1 MYQGK
6 FSSNNA
12 NQGNINDELLAAR
25 NSGAGV
31 KPAVSAEPDIIRP
44 KKRTAPAPEQPME
57 ETVQAPK
64 KAKKTKP
71 VQTDFRQAIQMESFD
86 EQEAEPRKKGAS
98 LGTVIFYTLYFLF
111 IAIFVGATF
120 LGLNWLNGWLVSF
133 EAAQPTV
140 KSEQVFQS
148 LFANPNWGTIYD
160 LSDMESTRY
169 ESKDVFVA
177 YMSEKVSNPA
187 ELSFA
192 ETSAGMSGGKKYN
205 VRLGDE
211 RIGYFTLADA
221 NHVTNNTDIPD
232 WKLDEVKIEVSR
244 NETYRISKVENHTAF
259 VNGVALDEDYTI
271 QIASTKADEYLPA
284 GITSART
291 AVMEIGGLLMKP
303 EVVIKNPSGNE
314 MTVTYDEASR
324 TFTEATDS
332 NTITKDLEEL
342 AFATAET
349 YGKYTFGAVSS
360 AAVGKYF
367 VTDSDTYKTIMKLE
381 QWNKSKWASYKV
393 TSQEILAY
401 ERYAD
406 NVFSARVKM
415 VITLTLKTNAT
426 MDWEV
431 DSTFFFNKR
440 NNGSWICYNMTNEDV
455 QSPVG
460 QVRLTFMDGTTKLDS
475 RFVQTDAKELQLPVV
490 SVPLGK
496 SFGGWVKETVNAGGT
511 KELTVIFT
519 PDAEGKVTL
528 AAGTVLEPM
537 TLYTY
542 FE

>member
-12 NQGNINDELLAAR
+12 NQGDINEELLAAR

-31 KPAVSAEPDIIRP
+31 KPVVSSEPDIIRP
-44 KKRTAPAPEQPME
+44 KKKAAKAPEQPVE
-57 ETVQAPK
+57 APVQPPK
-64 KAKKTKP
+64 KAKKTKL
-71 VQTDFRQAIQMESFD
+71 VQPDVEQTVPAERFD
-86 EQEAEPRKKGAS
+86 EQEAEPRRRGAS

-111 IAIFVGATF
+111 IALFVIATF
-120 LGLNWLNGWLVSF
+120 LGLNWLKGWLVSF

-140 KSEQVFQS
+140 KSEQIFQS
-148 LFANPNWGTIYD
+148 LFANPDWGTIYD
-160 LSDMESTRY
+160 LSDMEATRY

-177 YMSEKVSNPA
+177 YMSEKVSNPG
-187 ELSFA
+187 ELNFV

-205 VRLGDE
+205 VRLGQE
-211 RIGYFTLADA
+211 KIGYFTLSDA

-232 WKLDEVKIEVSR
+232 WKLDQVKIEVSR
-244 NETYRISKVENHTAF
+244 NETYRISKVEDHTAF
-259 VNGVALDEDYTI
+259 VNGVALDDDFTI
-271 QIASTKADEYLPA
+271 QIAATKADEYLPA

-291 AVMEIGGLLMKP
+291 AVQEISGLLMKP
-303 EVVIKNPSGNE
+303 EVVIKNTAGNE
-314 MTVTYDEASR
+314 MTVTYDEESR

-332 NTITKDLEEL
+332 NTITEDLKEL
-342 AFATAET
+342 AFLTAET
-349 YGKYTFGAVSS
+349 YGKYSFGAVS
-360 AAVGKYF
+360 AGAVSKYF
-367 VTDSDTYKTIMKLE
+367 VTDSDTYKTITKLE
-381 QWNKSKWASYKV
+381 QWNKSKWSNYKV

-415 VITLTLKTNAT
+415 VITLSLKAGGT
-426 MDWEV
+426 MDWDV

-440 NNGSWICYNMTNEDV
+440 DNGGWICYNMTNEDV
-455 QSPVG
+455 QTPVG
-460 QVRLTFMDGTTKLDS
+460 QVRLTFMDGAAKLDS
-475 RFVQTDAKELQLPVV
+475 RFVRTDAKELQLPVV
-490 SVPLGK
+490 SIPMGK
-496 SFGGWVKETVNAGGT
+496 SFGGWVKETVNENGT

-528 AAGTVLEPM
+528 ASGTVLEPM

>member
-12 NQGNINDELLAAR
+12 NQGDLNEELLNAR
-25 NSGAGV
+25 STGAGV
-31 KPAVSAEPDIIRP
+31 RPVVSGEPDIIRP
-44 KKRTAPAPEQPME
+44 KKRAAAEAAPEAS
-57 ETVQAPK
+57 APK
-64 KAKKTKP
+64 KVKKAKP
-71 VQTDFRQAIQMESFD
+71 VQTDFKQAVLEAEDD
-86 EQEAEPRKKGAS
+86 EQEAQPRKNGAS

-111 IAIFVGATF
+111 IAVFVVGTF
-120 LGLNWLNGWLVSF
+120 LGLNWLKGWLVSF

-148 LFANPNWGTIYD
+148 LFKNPDWGTIYD
-160 LSDMESTRY
+160 LSGMESTRY
-169 ESKDVFVA
+169 ESKDSFVA
-177 YMSEKVSNPA
+177 YMGEKVTNA
-187 ELSFA
+187 EELNFV

-205 VRLGDE
+205 VRLGQE
-211 RIGYFTLADA
+211 KIGYFTLADA

-232 WKLDEVKIEVSR
+232 WQLSEVRIEVSR
-244 NETYRISKVENHTAF
+244 NETYRINKVESHTAF
-259 VNGVALDEDYTI
+259 VNGVALDDDYTI

-284 GITSART
+284 GVTSART
-291 AVMEIGGLLMKP
+291 ALQEIGGLLRKP
-303 EVVIKNPSGNE
+303 EVVIKNASGNE
-314 MTVTYDEASR
+314 MTVTYDEATR

-332 NTITKDLEEL
+332 NTITDDLKEL
-342 AFATAET
+342 AFLTAET
-349 YGKYTFGAVSS
+349 YGKYTFGAVTSG
-360 AAVGKYF
+360 AVGKYF
-367 VTDSDTYKTIMKLE
+367 ASGSDTYKTIMKLE

-415 VITLTLKTNAT
+415 VITLTLKAGGT

-440 NNGSWICYNMTNEDV
+440 EGGGWICYNMTNEDV
-455 QSPVG
+455 QAPVG

-475 RFVQTDAKELQLPVV
+475 RFVPTDAKELQLPVV
-490 SVPLGK
+490 SVPIGK
-496 SFGGWVKETVNAGGT
+496 TFGGWVKETVNENGT

-528 AAGTVLEPM
+528 ASGTVLEPM